1 MNLYLYWILYCLG
14 DDNSGKSTIINE
26 FVNRH
31 PTEDTS
37 RIPKY
42 ALSYTYVDITEEEGY
57 YYYYYY
63 YYYYCY
69 Y

>member
-1 MNLYLYWILYCLG
+1 VYLG

-42 ALSYTYVDITEEEGY
+42 ALSYTYVDITEEEGSYFY
-57 YYYYYY
+57 YLFLLFLITYYL
-63 YYYYCY
+63 
-69 Y
+69 

>member
-1 MNLYLYWILYCLG
+1 VYLG

-42 ALSYTYVDITEEEGY
+42 ALSYTYVDITEEEGSYFY
-57 YYYYYY
+57 YLFLLFLITYYLW
-63 YYYYCY
+63 
-69 Y
+69 

>member
-1 MNLYLYWILYCLG
+1 MYLG

-42 ALSYTYVDITEEEGY
+42 ALSYTYVDITEEEGSYFY
-57 YYYYYY
+57 YLFLLFLITYYL
-63 YYYYCY
+63 
-69 Y
+69 